1 MDKVKQ
7 AIEEKRLIFFNNG
20 SYKYVPTTQAQKKI
34 EEVKKPFDSQRAN
47 KIHEIK
53 IMNRKKIWQEADRR
67 LAKIENHIDKG
78 LKRIQNKEFIY
89 N

>member
-7 AIEEKRLIFFNNG
+7 AIEEKRLIFFSNG

-47 KIHEIK
+47 AIHEIK
-53 IMNRKKIWQEADRR
+53 IMNRKKIWQEANRR
-67 LAKIENHIDKG
+67 LEKIENHIDKG

>member
-7 AIEEKRLIFFNNG
+7 AIEEKRLIFFSNG

>member
-7 AIEEKRLIFFNNG
+7 AIEEKRLIFFSNG

-47 KIHEIK
+47 TIHEIK
-53 IMNRKKIWQEADRR
+53 IMNRKKIWQEANRR
-67 LAKIENHIDKG
+67 LEKIENHIDKG

>member
-7 AIEEKRLIFFNNG
+7 AIEEKRLIFFSNG

-53 IMNRKKIWQEADRR
+53 IMNRKKIWQEANRR
-67 LAKIENHIDKG
+67 LEKIENHIDKG

>member
-1 MDKVKQ
+1 MDKIRQ

-20 SYKYVPTTQAQKKI
+20 KYKYIPTTQAQKKI

-53 IMNRKKIWQEADRR
+53 IMNRKKIWQEANRR
-67 LAKIENHIDKG
+67 LEKIENHIDKG

>member
-1 MDKVKQ
+1 MDKVRQ
-7 AIEEKRLIFFNNG
+7 AIEEKRLIFFSNG

>member
-1 MDKVKQ
+1 MDNVWQ
-7 AIEEKRLIFFNNG
+7 AIEEKRLIFFTNG